1 MKVYIMGVGT
11 RDPHWRSEDNKRV
24 EFNKLEENYDL
35 NTVKEG
41 PILSFFKIL
50 LKQQGDPSPFRVYL
64 IPTDERESQ
73 QGTLKGGEKTKEFL
87 EKLFKDES
95 CCNYRVFVRPITV
108 GRPNDHGELYPEM
121 RRVIK
126 KIREETE
133 ERNPEY
139 FINLQPG
146 TPQMGHIFISLAML
160 GVINPR
166 FVEIRDGKII
176 KEINLSFMFEGEIL
190 RRGKEL
196 LKDGH
201 FSTAERTFKELRE
214 VAVELVNQRKSEI
227 FMKLSEIYSLWDKLR
242 YKEAYNKINNL
253 LNDKDIKN
261 YPQYKSLRDILE
273 EQKKSLSLLKGGDRR
288 EYVVD
293 LYHSSRRRLRQ
304 GDFPDALWRLV
315 TIYEVTLKWKAIEA
329 IERETGVKLDPENF
343 DKSVERNW
351 NNQEIRRLI
360 NRVFGGGTPPSVLEA
375 DKAKE
380 ILEWYGDPFL
390 KIVSSFQTSLNEL
403 KKRRNN
409 LVHGMELPQEGKV
422 KNDLKTIQDLI
433 KEAFCPDDP
442 NSYAFSLEK
451 IESVAEII
459 GGIYGR
465 A

>member
-95 CCNYRVFVRPITV
+95 RCNYRVFVRPITV

-160 GVINPR
+160 GVIN
-166 FVEIRDGKII
+166 
-176 KEINLSFMFEGEIL
+176 
-190 RRGKEL
+190 RGV
-196 LKDGH
+196 
-201 FSTAERTFKELRE
+201 FNVFT
-214 VAVELVNQRKSEI
+214 
-227 FMKLSEIYSLWDKLR
+227 
-242 YKEAYNKINNL
+242 
-253 LNDKDIKN
+253 
-261 YPQYKSLRDILE
+261 
-273 EQKKSLSLLKGGDRR
+273 
-288 EYVVD
+288 
-293 LYHSSRRRLRQ
+293 
-304 GDFPDALWRLV
+304 
-315 TIYEVTLKWKAIEA
+315 KA
-329 IERETGVKLDPENF
+329 
-343 DKSVERNW
+343 
-351 NNQEIRRLI
+351 
-360 NRVFGGGTPPSVLEA
+360 
-375 DKAKE
+375 
-380 ILEWYGDPFL
+380 
-390 KIVSSFQTSLNEL
+390 
-403 KKRRNN
+403 
-409 LVHGMELPQEGKV
+409 
-422 KNDLKTIQDLI
+422 
-433 KEAFCPDDP
+433 
-442 NSYAFSLEK
+442 
-451 IESVAEII
+451 
-459 GGIYGR
+459 
-465 A
+465 